1 MKLLGLRICD
11 HDSNFSYFD
20 GEKVRYLKTERK
32 YQVKH
37 HSVMK
42 HDELTHQVRFTE
54 DNSDWTRWERIIEEE
69 WGIRSRDLDEVAIVF
84 DPWFYNFNTRN
95 DVFFPSR
102 PEVDFKA
109 DCKVTRV
116 NHHWAHHL
124 SCWPLVKDPHKLNGF
139 SYDGFGDF
147 GSIFAV
153 IEQGKC
159 KVRGIRQFKSVGT
172 ALGETGQYFDVK
184 AKDAIDV
191 SGKMMALQ
199 SYGGVDKEFYEFLK
213 RFSIEQVG
221 DIFDIQYYL
230 DKLEYKID
238 WLRTVHQYTG
248 DLLLDY
254 ISKYFKDDE
263 YFCYTGGVALNVN
276 WNTQFRKKFK
286 NIIIPPHP
294 NDDGLSL
301 GCLEHLRIKHNLT
314 YFKLDNFPFCQSDES
329 PNELPS
335 ETVMNKTVELLKNQ
349 KVVGW
354 YQGHGEIGP
363 RALGNRSI
371 LADPRNKDMRQKV
384 NNIKKREQFRPF
396 GCSTINNSFSKNP
409 YMLYA
414 DPIDYNKYPS
424 ISHVD
429 GTCRHQTV
437 ENNELFTKLIQKF
450 YNETN
455 CDILLNTSLNING
468 KPLAGYKKDA
478 LQLFNISDLDALV
491 YGNEIYI
498 K

>member
-1 MKLLGLRICD
+1 LKLLGLRICD

-20 GEKVRYLKTERK
+20 GEKVNYLKTERK
-32 YQVKH
+32 YQFKH
-37 HSVMK
+37 HSVMQ
-42 HDELTHQVRFTE
+42 HQE
-54 DNSDWTRWERIIEEE
+54 NKKEGYDWTLWEKIIEEE
-69 WGIRSRDLDEVAIVF
+69 WDIRSKDLDEIAIVF

-95 DVFFPSR
+95 DIFFPSR

-139 SYDGFGDF
+139 SYDGFGDY
-147 GSIFAV
+147 GTIWTL

-159 KVRGIRQFKSVGT
+159 KVRGDTQYISIGNS
-172 ALGETGQYFDVK
+172 LGSTGVHFDVK
-184 AKDAIDV
+184 ANHNLDL

-199 SYGGVDKEFYEFLK
+199 SYGQIDKEFYEFLK
-213 RFSIEQVG
+213 QYSIEQVEH
-221 DIFDIQYYL
+221 IFDVNYYR
-230 DKLEYKID
+230 DRPQPRID
-238 WLRTVHQYTG
+238 WLRTVHQYAG

-254 ISKYFKDDE
+254 ISKHFKEDE

-301 GCLEHLRIKHNLT
+301 GALEYLRMEHNLSN
-314 YFKLDNFPFCQSDES
+314 FKLDNFPFCQSDES
-329 PNELPS
+329 PNEIPS
-335 ETVMNKTVELLKNQ
+335 EMVMNKTVELLKNQ
-349 KVVGW
+349 KIVGW

-371 LADPRNKDMRQKV
+371 LADPRDKDMREKV
-384 NNIKKREQFRPF
+384 NNIKKREEFRPF
-396 GCSTINNSFSKNP
+396 GCSTINKSFSKSP

-414 DPIDYNKYPS
+414 DPIDFNKYPAV
-424 ISHVD
+424 SHVD
-429 GTCRHQTV
+429 GTCRHQTI
-437 ENNELFTKLIQKF
+437 ENNEIFFQLIEKF

-455 CDILLNTSLNING
+455 CDVLLNTSLNVNG
-468 KPLAGYKKDA
+468 KPIAAHKKDA
-478 LQLFNISDLDALV
+478 LELLHTSELDALV
-491 YGNEIYI
+491 YGNDLWI

>member
-32 YQVKH
+32 YQIKH

-42 HDELTHQVRFTE
+42 NQKYKEQGF
-54 DNSDWTRWERIIEEE
+54 DWTLWEKIIEEE
-69 WGIRSRDLDEVAIVF
+69 WGIRSKNLDEIAIVF

-95 DVFFPSR
+95 DIFFPSR

-139 SYDGFGDF
+139 SYDGFGDY
-147 GSIFAV
+147 GTIWTL

-159 KVRGIRQFKSVGT
+159 KVRGDAQYGSIGHLLS
-172 ALGETGQYFDVK
+172 ETGTYFDVK
-184 AKDAIDV
+184 AYDSLDIA
-191 SGKMMALQ
+191 GKLMALQ
-199 SYGGVDKEFYEFLK
+199 SYGQIDKEFYEFLK
-213 RFSIEQVG
+213 QFNIRQVEH
-221 DIFDIQYYL
+221 IFDVNYYK
-230 DKLEYKID
+230 DRPQPRID
-238 WLRTVHQYTG
+238 WLRTLHQYAG

-254 ISKYFKDDE
+254 MSKHFKEDE

-276 WNTQFRKKFK
+276 WNTQFRKKFR
-286 NIIIPPHP
+286 NIVIPPHP

-301 GCLEHLRIKHNLT
+301 GALEYLRMKHNLSN
-314 YFKLDNFPFCQSDES
+314 FKLDNFPFCQSDES
-329 PNELPS
+329 PNEAPS
-335 ETVMNKTVELLKNQ
+335 EMVMNKTVELLKNQ
-349 KVVGW
+349 KIVGW

-371 LADPRNKDMRQKV
+371 LADPRDKDMREKV
-384 NNIKKREQFRPF
+384 NNIKKREKFRPF
-396 GCSTINNSFSKNP
+396 GCSTINKSFSKSP

-414 DPIDYNKYPS
+414 DPIDFNKYPA

-429 GTCRHQTV
+429 ETCRHQTV
-437 ENNELFTKLIQKF
+437 ENNEVFTQLIQKF

-455 CDILLNTSLNING
+455 CDVLLNTSLNVNG
-468 KPLAGYKKDA
+468 KPIAAHKKDA
-478 LQLFNISDLDALV
+478 LELLYTSELDALV
-491 YGNEIYI
+491 YGNDLWI